1 MSQQANPIIANL
13 DIRCA
18 ELGRELADIE
28 GMDEKVLNEAL
39 AVLEEQGIY
48 AMFLYILAR
57 HERIAGQFT
66 NHCAGLLKKVFGEE
80 LPEDALEAAKQLADN
95 VDNLLFARDLLR
107 NALSYARYHLKA
119 KGG

>member
-1 MSQQANPIIANL
+1 MSAIGNL
-13 DIRCA
+13 DVTCA
-18 ELGRELADIE
+18 EVGRKLASVPDMEERII
-28 GMDEKVLNEAL
+28 NAAL

-95 VDNLLFARDLLR
+95 VDNLLFARELLR